1 MDEVVNES
9 GGRRTMFD
17 ESASLEDRVMI
28 LEEMLL
34 HSDMVNL
41 EERVQRLEE
50 ERCNGCKKRS

>member
-1 MDEVVNES
+1 
-9 GGRRTMFD
+9 MFD